1 MEVIVSSKLLATSQA
16 EEFKPHFVIS
26 IADPDDDHPV
36 FVAGT
41 KVLSLDFHDICF
53 LSESSQFNEKY
64 NIPSREDVAR
74 IYEFAK
80 SFDEDSRILIHCY
93 AGISRSSAAAIISL
107 CAHMSPKDAVE
118 KIASLK
124 TKTYMS
130 YYEKGDIWFA
140 PNHLMINYADEMLNL
155 NGELMD
161 CVEQRFSGGR

>member
-1 MEVIVSSKLLATSQA
+1 MEVIVSSKILAAPQA

-36 FVAGT
+36 FT
-41 KVLSLDFHDICF
+41 DSKVLSLDFHDISF
-53 LSESSQFNEKY
+53 VSESPYFNQMYEL
-64 NIPSREDVAR
+64 PSREHVAR

-124 TKTYMS
+124 TKTYMG
-130 YYEKGDIWFA
+130 YEEKGDIWFS
-140 PNHLMINYADEMLNL
+140 PNHLMIRFADEMLNL
-155 NGELMD
+155 NGELED
-161 CVEQRFSGGR
+161 HVDYRFCGGR